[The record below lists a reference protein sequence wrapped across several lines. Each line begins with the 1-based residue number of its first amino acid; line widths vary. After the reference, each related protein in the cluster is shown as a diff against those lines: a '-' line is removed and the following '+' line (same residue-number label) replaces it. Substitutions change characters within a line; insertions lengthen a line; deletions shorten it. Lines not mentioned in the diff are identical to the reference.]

1 MSEMPVDAITIAK
14 LCQGVSV
21 ERAASLIDQYAKT
34 YASCAVVTAT
44 AAAYDKVLATLGGPD
59 VGIHDRN

>member
-1 MSEMPVDAITIAK
+1 MSEMPVNSITIAR

-21 ERAASLIDQYAKT
+21 ERAASLIEQYAKT

-44 AAAYDKVLATLGGPD
+44 AAAYDRVLTTLEG
-59 VGIHDRN
+59 NTEK